1 MYFSEYAV
9 YAKADPKY
17 EDLCA
22 VFFAH
27 PGEMGE
33 HGWLYLASK
42 GENGVEW
49 RKLDLDKEDDC
60 TSIHQIFPSD
70 EVFRYL
76 LDPANRTVPEG
87 WKPVHVFGSCVFLVH
102 SSIYP
107 LFCRYLKR
115 KYNTVTS
122 RGKNFDLSKYWP
134 FAVGYAVHN
143 HYVEKEREHQ
153 ERKNN

>member
-33 HGWLYLASK
+33 HGRLYLSSA
-42 GENGVEW
+42 GNDGAEW
-49 RKLDLDKEDDC
+49 TALDLNNVDDC
-60 TSIHQIFPSD
+60 GRMRQIFPSN
-70 EVFRYL
+70 EIFRYL

-107 LFCRYLKR
+107 LFCRYLNR
-115 KYNTVTS
+115 RYNLVTS
-122 RGKNFDLSKYWP
+122 RGKKFDLRQCWP
-134 FAVGYAVHN
+134 WAVSYAVHN

-153 ERKNN
+153 ERKN